1 MGFRLKIL
9 FSDGTE
15 ELVDDIFDTEED
27 AEDEYNSSIEN
38 WGAGREA
45 LELAGEDFIDAD
57 IDDCEIWEE

>member
-1 MGFRLKIL
+1 MFR
-9 FSDGTE
+9 TH
-15 ELVDDIFDTEED
+15 DIFDTEED
-27 AEDEYNSSIEN
+27 AEDEYNSWIEN

>member
-27 AEDEYNSSIEN
+27 AEDEYNSWIEN
-38 WGAGREA
+38 
-45 LELAGEDFIDAD
+45 
-57 IDDCEIWEE
+57 